1 MKSKKERLENL
12 DLEDFYLNFFDGTL
26 MPNNPKYINIVM
38 FNDTFYVGNE
48 KEEKENYGDV
58 YFIIKVKRMIQD
70 NLDIIKKI
78 IEAKGQ
84 PVKSSFKH
92 ELCIK
97 INNEMYML
105 NRNVC
110 NEEGQKLFDDFKL
123 ILYKILDI
131 NE

>member
-26 MPNNPKYINIVM
+26 MPNNQKYINIVM
-38 FNDTFYVGNE
+38 FNDTFYVRNE
-48 KEEKENYGDV
+48 KEEKENYRDMH
-58 YFIIKVKRMIQD
+58 FIIKVKRLIQD

-78 IEAKGQ
+78 IESKGQ

-97 INNEMYML
+97 N
-105 NRNVC
+105 
-110 NEEGQKLFDDFKL
+110 K
-123 ILYKILDI
+123 
-131 NE
+131 